1 MSHSCSSNTSSG
13 TRVLR
18 RGAIE
23 KFRGFLA
30 VAEGLL
36 PFRVPEDSCVLVCFS
51 NSAKRSHTL
60 TRAMDLLQT
69 EAGKTMLLLGNEAIA
84 RGVLESGVR
93 LVAVYPGTPSS
104 EIGNNLTAMAPHIPN
119 FYFEFSTNEKV
130 AMEVAGAAAIAGVR
144 SLMVCKGPGLNVA
157 ADPFLSLAYI
167 GVRAGMVVLVADDPS
182 MWSSQ
187 NENDSRFYALMAN
200 IPMLEPSDPS
210 EAKSMLLQAYDIS
223 EQLEIPVL
231 FRTSTRVNHSR
242 SPVDLGPIRE
252 RPDKV
257 QFIKDPF
264 RFVPI
269 PSVAYK
275 RHAWLLG
282 QMEKALEV
290 SESTPLNFSSGSGIL
305 GIITSGVAYNYAF
318 EALSTMN
325 VEAEVLKL
333 GLTHPIPQHM
343 ISEFLQHHRTVIVVE
358 ELEPFLET
366 QVRRVAQLK
375 GMTVDILGKD
385 QGYFSR
391 TYEYSPRI
399 VIETLS
405 KILNRKTPID
415 WGAIDG
421 KVREIPPLPPRPPL
435 LCPGCPHRATYYA
448 IRAATR
454 GKAIYPS
461 DIGCYTLSIAPPLE
475 TADILFDMGSSIT
488 TACGIAQVTGQDV
501 IATIGDSTFFA
512 SGLPGIVNAVY
523 NKHPIC
529 VVILDNCT
537 TAMTGHQ
544 PHPGTGLTGMQEKVT
559 PLDIADVCRGLGVQY
574 VRTVKP
580 FDSMVDLVAEVR
592 QMVAWTRERKQPSVL
607 VSREPC
613 AILTAAERSR
623 SGELLQPY
631 HVDTIVCNGCKR
643 CLTRYSCPAMYFDP
657 DSGKA
662 VIDETLCNICGT
674 CVAVCPQGAIRKGEQ

>member
-1 MSHSCSSNTSSG
+1 
-13 TRVLR
+13 
-18 RGAIE
+18 
-23 KFRGFLA
+23 
-30 VAEGLL
+30 
-36 PFRVPEDSCVLVCFS
+36 
-51 NSAKRSHTL
+51 
-60 TRAMDLLQT
+60 
-69 EAGKTMLLLGNEAIA
+69 MLLLANEAIA
-84 RGVLESGVR
+84 RGVLEAGVR
-93 LVAVYPGTPSS
+93 LVALYPGTPSS
-104 EIGNNLTAMAPHIPN
+104 EIGNNLTAMAPHLSN

-130 AMEVAGAAAIAGVR
+130 AIEVAGAAAVAGVR

-157 ADPFLSLAYI
+157 ADPFLSLAYV

-200 IPMLEPSDPS
+200 TPMLEPSDSS

-223 EQLEIPVL
+223 EQLELPVM
-231 FRTSTRVNHSR
+231 FRTTTRVNHSR
-242 SPVDLGPIRE
+242 SPVELGSIRE

-257 QFIKDPF
+257 QFVKDPF

-275 RHAWLLG
+275 RHPWLLG
-282 QMEKALEV
+282 QMEKALKV
-290 SESTPLNFSSGSGIL
+290 SESTPLNFSSGTGSL
-305 GIITSGVAYNYAF
+305 GIITSGVAYNYAV
-318 EALSTMN
+318 EALSRMN
-325 VEAEVLKL
+325 IEAELLKL
-333 GLTHPIPQHM
+333 GLTNPVPEHM
-343 ISEFLQHHRTVIVVE
+343 ISEFLKRHTTVVVVE
-358 ELEPFLET
+358 ELEPFVET
-366 QVRRVAQLK
+366 QTRRIAQLK
-375 GMTVDILGKD
+375 RITVDILGKD
-385 QGYFSR
+385 QGYFPR
-391 TYEYSPRI
+391 TYEYTPRI
-399 VIETLS
+399 VIEALS
-405 KILNRKTPID
+405 KILNRKTSID
-415 WGAIDG
+415 WEAIDA

-501 IATIGDSTFFA
+501 VATIGDSTFFA
-512 SGLPGIVNAVY
+512 SGLPGIVDAVY

-529 VVILDNCT
+529 VVILDNRT
-537 TAMTGHQ
+537 TAMTGQQ

-574 VRTVKP
+574 VRIVRP

-623 SGELLQPY
+623 SEEPLQRY
-631 HVDTIVCNGCKR
+631 YVDTTECNGCRR

-657 DSGKA
+657 ESGRA
-662 VIDETLCNICGT
+662 LIDETLCNMCGS
-674 CVAVCPQGAIRKGEQ
+674 CVAVCPQGAIRKGER

>member
-1 MSHSCSSNTSSG
+1 
-13 TRVLR
+13 
-18 RGAIE
+18 
-23 KFRGFLA
+23 
-30 VAEGLL
+30 
-36 PFRVPEDSCVLVCFS
+36 
-51 NSAKRSHTL
+51 
-60 TRAMDLLQT
+60 MDLLQN
-69 EAGKTMLLLGNEAIA
+69 EPGKKMLLLANEAIA
-84 RGVLESGVR
+84 RGVLEAGVR
-93 LVAVYPGTPSS
+93 LVALYPGTPSS
-104 EIGNNLTAMAPHIPN
+104 EIGNNLTAMAPHLSN

-130 AMEVAGAAAIAGVR
+130 AIEVAGAAAVAGVR

-157 ADPFLSLAYI
+157 ADPFLSLAYV

-200 IPMLEPSDPS
+200 TPMLEPSDSS

-223 EQLEIPVL
+223 EQLELPVM
-231 FRTSTRVNHSR
+231 FRTTTRVNHSR
-242 SPVDLGPIRE
+242 SPVELGSIRE

-257 QFIKDPF
+257 QFVKDPF

-275 RHAWLLG
+275 RHPWLLG
-282 QMEKALEV
+282 QMEKALKV
-290 SESTPLNFSSGSGIL
+290 SESTPLNFSSGTGSL
-305 GIITSGVAYNYAF
+305 GIITSGVAYNYAV
-318 EALSTMN
+318 EALSRMN
-325 VEAEVLKL
+325 IEAELLKL
-333 GLTHPIPQHM
+333 GLTNPVPEHM
-343 ISEFLQHHRTVIVVE
+343 ISEFLKRHTTVVVVE
-358 ELEPFLET
+358 ELEPFVET
-366 QVRRVAQLK
+366 QTRRIAQLK
-375 GMTVDILGKD
+375 RITVDILGKD
-385 QGYFSR
+385 QGYFPR
-391 TYEYSPRI
+391 TYEYTPRI
-399 VIETLS
+399 VIEALS
-405 KILNRKTPID
+405 KILNRKTSID
-415 WGAIDG
+415 WEAIDA

-501 IATIGDSTFFA
+501 VATIGDSTFFA
-512 SGLPGIVNAVY
+512 SGLPGIVDAVY

-529 VVILDNCT
+529 VVILDNRT
-537 TAMTGHQ
+537 TAMTGQQ

-574 VRTVKP
+574 VRIVRP

-623 SGELLQPY
+623 SEEPLQRY
-631 HVDTIVCNGCKR
+631 YVDTTECNGCRR

-657 DSGKA
+657 ESGRA
-662 VIDETLCNICGT
+662 LIDETLCNMCGS
-674 CVAVCPQGAIRKGEQ
+674 CVAVCPQGAIRKGER